1 MFGRKCREREN
12 VFDNNITNKM
22 KIYDIKCRGM
32 AEKKIFHK
40 LKFNDSVSF
49 MFHSL
54 SNLVPKLK
62 EFIYNANKSLK

>member
-1 MFGRKCREREN
+1 
-12 VFDNNITNKM
+12 M